1 MKKLLLIIVLC
12 LMWSGS
18 AHTKVYPIL
27 ECAFNNKSKTIMI
40 FDLNEYENLM
50 VDDNE
55 YFWSREVIE
64 NNMKQVITM
73 TIKRNSGLAELA
85 VSKKFPK
92 VSGIDV
98 VLDAMNNSEITSG
111 KCKKLENQ
119 NL

>member
-1 MKKLLLIIVLC
+1 
-12 LMWSGS
+12 
-18 AHTKVYPIL
+18 
-27 ECAFNNKSKTIMI
+27 MI
-40 FDLNEYENLM
+40 FYLNEYENLM